1 MKTYKVGVVGLGH
14 GRSHVRLT
22 HEYLEQTECAAI
34 CDVNEERLKNTAK
47 ELDIG
52 KTTTHYADLLSDT
65 DLDILCICSPCHI
78 HGQMVLAALDA
89 GKHVMVETPMENE
102 SMERLWKI
110 ITMAERQ
117 HLKVQMDCPDRW
129 IPESV
134 KMKQLIDDGHV
145 GEIYYV
151 ICEYLQDIRQQGGGG
166 LMKKEG
172 FRMGYGVKAQESV
185 SAGAGI
191 YAVDTARWFLG
202 EDFTEVFA
210 YGNRK
215 NLPSRNVDDHDVAL
229 FRTASGAIAR
239 VQCSKAARRPYKEIT
254 KSVWG
259 TKGTIESTGYLPA
272 PPDSTGLYGCLVE
285 DGAGPKPYTGPYEMR
300 PIEVPPVPLPE
311 WITQDMVRKVGHGGV
326 EFFSWMDL
334 IHSIENDCMSEINVY
349 EAARTCAGA
358 VAVNE
363 SKVAHRPISIPQ
375 IVDRHDEMKPLY
387 PLPYGEASSAEL

>member
-14 GRSHVRLT
+14 GRSHIRLV
-22 HEYLEQTECAAI
+22 HEYLEQAECAVI
-34 CDVNEERLKNTAK
+34 CDVNEERLQNTAG

-52 KTTTHYADLLSDT
+52 RTTTHYADLLSDP
-65 DLDILCICSPCHI
+65 DLDILCICSPCHV

-102 SMERLWKI
+102 SMDRLWKI
-110 ITMAERQ
+110 ITMAERR
-117 HLKVQMDCPDRW
+117 HLKVQMDCGDRW

-134 KMKQLIDDGHV
+134 KMKQLIDEGRV

-172 FRMGYGVKAQESV
+172 FRMGYGVKAQEPV

-215 NLPSRNVDDHDVAL
+215 NLPSRNVDDHDVAM
-229 FRTASGAIAR
+229 FRTGSGAIAR
-239 VQCSKAARRPYKEIT
+239 VQCSKAARRPYKEII

-272 PPDSTGLYGCLVE
+272 PSDSTGLYGCLVE
-285 DGAGPKPYTGPYEMR
+285 DGAGPEPYDGPYEMR
-300 PIEVPPVPLPE
+300 PIEVPPTPLPE
-311 WITQDMVRKVGHGGV
+311 GITEEMARKVGHGGV
-326 EFFSWMDL
+326 EFFSWIDL

-358 VAVNE
+358 IAVKK
-363 SKVAHRPISIPQ
+363 SKEEHRPIPIPP
-375 IVDRHDEMKPLY
+375 IADRHGELKPLY
-387 PLPYGEASSAEL
+387 PLPYEKAPSAEL

>member
-1 MKTYKVGVVGLGH
+1 ML
-14 GRSHVRLT
+14 
-22 HEYLEQTECAAI
+22 
-34 CDVNEERLKNTAK
+34 CDVNEERLQNYAK
-47 ELDIG
+47 ELGIG
-52 KTTTHYADLLSDT
+52 KTTKHFADLLSDP

-110 ITMAERQ
+110 IRMAERR

-129 IPESV
+129 IPETV
-134 KMKQLIDDGHV
+134 KMKQLIDDDKV

-151 ICEYLQDIRQQGGGG
+151 ICEYLQDIRQQVAGV
-166 LMKKEG
+166 LLNKEG
-172 FRMGYGVKAQESV
+172 FRMGYGVTPQEPV

-202 EDFTEVFA
+202 EQFTEVFA

-215 NLPSRNVDDHDVAL
+215 NLPMRNIDDHDVAL

-239 VQCSKAARRPYKEIT
+239 VQCSKAARRPYKEIV

-259 TKGTIESTGYLPA
+259 TKGTIESTGYLPE
-272 PPDSTGLYGCLVE
+272 PPDSTGLYGCFTE
-285 DGAGPKPYTGPYEMR
+285 DGSGSKIHRDPYEMNL
-300 PIEVPPVPLPE
+300 IEVPPIPLPE
-311 WITQDMVRKVGHGGV
+311 GVTEEMARKVGHEGV
-326 EFFSWMDL
+326 EFFSWLDL
-334 IHSIENDCMSEINVY
+334 VRSIEQDCMSKINVY

-358 VAVNE
+358 IAVKM
-363 SKVAHRPISIPQ
+363 SKEEHRPIPIPQ
-375 IVDRHDEMKPLY
+375 IADRHDELKPLY
-387 PLPYGEASSAEL
+387 PFPYEKASSDEL